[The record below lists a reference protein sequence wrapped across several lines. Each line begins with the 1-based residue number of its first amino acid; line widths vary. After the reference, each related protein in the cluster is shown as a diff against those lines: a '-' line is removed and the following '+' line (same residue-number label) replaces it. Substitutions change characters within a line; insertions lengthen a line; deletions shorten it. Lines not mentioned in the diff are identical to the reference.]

1 MTTIRKFKWIWA
13 WEDDKEEAWLRE
25 MANQGLHLK
34 SVGIPG
40 IYTFEQGSPRDVA
53 YRLDYPD
60 ANKDYESYLQLFR
73 DAGWEHVGQMSGW
86 QYFRKNVTDGE
97 VPEIFSDNESKAK
110 KYKRVMAF
118 VLMLMSILII
128 SLTNLTER
136 SGAFYRIFSFLMVF
150 FILFF
155 SYALF
160 RLWRRIEELKKKI

>member
-1 MTTIRKFKWIWA
+1 MTTVRKFKWIWA

-40 IYTFEQGSPRDVA
+40 IYTFEQGNPRDVA

-60 ANKDYESYLQLFR
+60 TSKDYESYLQLFR
-73 DAGWEHVGQMSGW
+73 DAGWEHIGQMSGW
-86 QYFRKNVTDGE
+86 QYFCKEVVGGE
-97 VPEIFSDNESKAK
+97 APEIFTDEESKAK
-110 KYKRVMAF
+110 KYKRVMVF
-118 VLMLMSILII
+118 VLMLMPILII
-128 SLTNLTER
+128 SLTNLNER
-136 SGAFYRIFSFLMVF
+136 SGTFYRIFSFLMAF